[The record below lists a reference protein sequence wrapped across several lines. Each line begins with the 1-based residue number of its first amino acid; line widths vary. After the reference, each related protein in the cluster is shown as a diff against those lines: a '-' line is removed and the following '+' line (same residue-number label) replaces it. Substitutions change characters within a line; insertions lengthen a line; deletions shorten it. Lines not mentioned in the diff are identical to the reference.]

1 MIRAIIYILLW
12 TTLPICSIAQNS
24 KAARVLIVDGFSNH
38 DWRQTTAVVKRLLE
52 ATRLFVVEVST
63 IPVADSIA
71 LTNWL
76 PNFKDYA
83 LVVQN
88 TNNVHNKNLR
98 WPLLAEQALENYV
111 QNGGGLLALHSANNA
126 FPHWEAYNKM
136 IGIGWRSKN
145 MGTALEIDSVNQSII
160 RYAPGEGN
168 GTGHGNR
175 FDAVIQQLNKHP
187 INKGYPKKWKT
198 ANTEVYNF
206 PRGAAENITVL
217 SFAFDSSATRR
228 LWPMEWVV
236 QFGKGRVYSSSMG
249 HLWHGETFPPAYRCI
264 GFQTTLIRAA
274 QWLAT
279 GKVNYPVPK
288 NFPNQ
293 HTVSM
298 VEF

>member
-1 MIRAIIYILLW
+1 MIRMIICLLW
-12 TTLPICSIAQNS
+12 CSIIPICSISQSN
-24 KAARVLIVDGFSNH
+24 KALRVLIVDGFSNH
-38 DWRQTTAVVKRLLE
+38 NWQQTTAVVKRLLE
-52 ATRLFVVEVST
+52 ASGLFEVAVST
-63 IPVADSIA
+63 VPVADSVS

-76 PNFKDYA
+76 PVFKNYA

-88 TNNVHNKNLR
+88 TNNVHNTRLR
-98 WPLLAEQALENYV
+98 WPVAAEQALEKYV
-111 QNGGGLLALHSANNA
+111 QDGGGLLALHSANNA

-136 IGIGWRSKN
+136 IGIGWRSKSI
-145 MGTALEIDSVNQSII
+145 GTALEIDSVNKSII
-160 RYAPGEGN
+160 KHPPGQAN

-175 FDAVIQQLNKHP
+175 FDAVIHKLNSHP
-187 INKGYPKKWKT
+187 INKGYPHKWKT

-217 SFAFDSSATRR
+217 SYAFDSSATRR

-279 GKVNYPVPK
+279 GKVRYPIPK
-288 NFPNQ
+288 EFPDE
-293 HTVSM
+293 HTISLVD
-298 VEF
+298 